1 MIRYI
6 ILICIGSIALSSCN
20 RCSSEK
26 TDSWNDIPQ
35 EVIDGNNFEDIVVPV
50 DVINQMVNVSSPV
63 ETAAL
68 IKGLK
73 IPFNRDYLADT
84 KFTNSYS
91 TSFKKALGLGV
102 FGADMGYLNM
112 YEKPT
117 LVIDYLS
124 SVNSLADGLQVGQFF
139 DFKTL
144 KRIATNKENLDSLMV
159 ISQQSFNKIDNY
171 LKQTNRGSLSVVIIA
186 GVWLEGFYLST
197 RVYQDSKHI
206 RIRETIGEQKIVM
219 SNLMVL
225 LEIFKKDSNIAALIK
240 DFNEIKVLFN
250 DVVIT
255 VVMGEEPIPIVKN
268 GVVTFIQSDKQTVEM
283 SDETLGAI
291 IEKVQSIRKKIVEG

>member
-6 ILICIGSIALSSCN
+6 IIICIGSIALNSCS
-20 RCSSEK
+20 RCSSSDKNSDWENIP
-26 TDSWNDIPQ
+26 DEILEGDIN
-35 EVIDGNNFEDIVVPV
+35 EIVVSS
-50 DVINQMVNVSSPV
+50 DVINEMVNVSSPV
-63 ETAAL
+63 DTAAL

-84 KFTNSYS
+84 KYTNSYS
-91 TSFKKALGLGV
+91 TSFKKALGLGI

-186 GVWLEGFYLST
+186 GVWVEGLYLST

-206 RIRETIGEQKIVM
+206 RIRETIGEQKIIM
-219 SNLMVL
+219 GNLMVL
-225 LEIFKKDSNIAALIK
+225 LELFKKDANVAALIQ
-240 DFNEIKVLFN
+240 DFNEIKTLFN
-250 DVVIT
+250 DVKIT
-255 VVMGEEPIPIVKN
+255 IERGDEPIPIVKD
-268 GVVTFIQSDKQTVEM
+268 GVVTFVQTDRQTVEM

-291 IEKVQSIRKKIVEG
+291 IEKVQSVRKKIVEG